1 MAEPAEMA
9 ERKPIRL
16 DLPFAEDSS
25 SLKALRAGD
34 LVTLEGWLYVARD
47 QAHQR
52 LYQALLD
59 GEPLPIPLK
68 GETIYYMGPTPA
80 PEGRVIGSCG
90 PTTSA
95 RMDPFTP
102 RLLKEGVRCLIGK
115 GPRSEAVREAIIEQ
129 GAVYLYA
136 FGGCGAL
143 YARSVVDVAC
153 IAYEDLGPEAIYRL
167 RVSGFPA
174 IVAID
179 ASGTDM
185 YASTRSD

>member
-1 MAEPAEMA
+1 MA
-9 ERKPIRL
+9 ERRPIRL
-16 DLPFAEDSS
+16 ELPFADDSS
-25 SLKALRAGD
+25 SLRDLRAGD
-34 LVTLEGWLYVARD
+34 LVALEGWLYVARD

-52 LYQALLD
+52 LCQALLD

-102 RLLKEGVRCLIGK
+102 RLLQEGVRCLIGK
-115 GPRSEAVREAIIEQ
+115 GPRSEAVREAIVEQ
-129 GAVYLYA
+129 GAIYLYA

-143 YARSVVDVAC
+143 YARSVVDVSC
-153 IAYEDLGPEAIYRL
+153 VAYEDLGPEAIYRL

>member
-1 MAEPAEMA
+1 MMSRITPV
-9 ERKPIRL
+9 KL
-16 DLPFAEDSS
+16 NLPFEADP
-25 SLKALRAGD
+25 AVVRDLRAGD
-34 LVTLEGWLYVARD
+34 VVSLDGWMYVARD

-52 LYQALLD
+52 LYRALLD
-59 GEPLPIPLK
+59 HQPLPIPLV

-102 RLLKEGVRCLIGK
+102 RLLQEGVRCLIGK
-115 GPRSEAVREAIIEQ
+115 GPRSEDVRRAIVDQ

-143 YARSVVDVAC
+143 YARSVTEMAC
-153 IAYEDLGPEAIYRL
+153 VAYEDLGPEAIFRM
-167 RVSGFPA
+167 RVQGFPA

-179 ASGTDM
+179 SLGVDM
-185 YASTRSD
+185 YASTRI